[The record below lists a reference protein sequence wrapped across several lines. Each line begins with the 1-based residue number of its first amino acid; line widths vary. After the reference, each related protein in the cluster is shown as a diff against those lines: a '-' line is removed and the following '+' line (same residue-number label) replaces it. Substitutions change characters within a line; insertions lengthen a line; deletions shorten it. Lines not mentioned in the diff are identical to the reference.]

1 MTATTIWRVLEDWV
15 LADWVTLFVV
25 YILLPVGTITMPVM
39 LIEVDIAVA
48 NSAVVALVRTMSTDV
63 AEVMSTDAA
72 VASVSRDPVEG
83 LVQTYVM

>member
-1 MTATTIWRVLEDWV
+1 
-15 LADWVTLFVV
+15 
-25 YILLPVGTITMPVM
+25 MPVM